1 MFRSMKRSGCRIPR
15 ICETG
20 FAGLFAFI
28 IDLAERRQAEKHF
41 TADLDGLRFLQVKRN
56 RTDCAHISGNNFA
69 GSSIAPCDGLR
80 QNSLLVDQCDAQA
93 IDLQLGNVLHGI
105 QFRKLKNPRVPVHQ
119 FLGGVGVVET
129 DHGAGE
135 LVCGEIGSS
144 DTSDTLCYATNENQ
158 NATYALIDHG
168 ADLAIVVGGYNSS
181 NTSHL
186 VELCAAS
193 MPTYFV
199 QGADDL
205 ISAGVIRH
213 FSLARRTLET
223 SSNWLPANRPLDIVL
238 TCGASCPD
246 AILDEVLKRLLGM
259 FENVLPL
266 DEVLSDFLPMADS

>member
-1 MFRSMKRSGCRIPR
+1 VVNQTTMLAT
-15 ICETG
+15 ETHEI
-20 FAGLFAFI
+20 AAELRRA
-28 IDLAERRQAEKHF
+28 LAERYGAEEIAEHF
-41 TADLDGLRFLQVKRN
+41 A
-56 RTDCAHISGNNFA
+56 
-69 GSSIAPCDGLR
+69 
-80 QNSLLVDQCDAQA
+80 
-93 IDLQLGNVLHGI
+93 
-105 QFRKLKNPRVPVHQ
+105 
-119 FLGGVGVVET
+119 
-129 DHGAGE
+129 
-135 LVCGEIGSS
+135 